1 MGVVNPDA
9 IICKIYHFLLNFFP
23 SEDKTHPCER
33 KGSKD
38 KSQMVSKFGE

>member
-1 MGVVNPDA
+1 MPLVA
-9 IICKIYHFLLNFFP
+9 KYIAFFLIIFP

-33 KGSKD
+33 KGSNG